1 MNLKEKSP
9 KNKGIRISPDPFKHI
24 SSNIGGNAM
33 GSTKF
38 IILYL
43 KKVFILLTGFLLCIF
58 LFHSCVSS
66 KPRAGVSQYLFT
78 YDDEGYRIRSISSS
92 DKTKSYNE
100 LIGKNFVA
108 ADIDQDRFID
118 QISLGEI
125 SLSEA
130 QKIYNY
136 GLTMLSKE
144 SKLVEIGPRVNQY
157 LHENLKFDYEIKSFR
172 PVNADPFNEFK
183 IINKHSISKEVAILI
198 DQKANGILNA
208 VITGSVTVEE
218 VQSKYSEVLKAGLEK
233 GKLNKVDD
241 KILVIEE

>member
-1 MNLKEKSP
+1 M
-9 KNKGIRISPDPFKHI
+9 
-24 SSNIGGNAM
+24 GN
-33 GSTKF
+33 TNF
-38 IILYL
+38 IILCL
-43 KKVFILLTGFLLCIF
+43 KKVFILLTGFLLCTF
-58 LFHSCVSS
+58 LFNGCVSS

-78 YDDEGYRIRSISSS
+78 YDDQNYRIRSLTSS

-130 QKIYNY
+130 QKIYDY

-157 LHENLKFDYEIKSFR
+157 LHENIEFDYEIKSFR

-183 IINKHSISKEVAILI
+183 IIDKHSISQEVTILV
-198 DQKANGILNA
+198 DQKANGILDDIIKGS
-208 VITGSVTVEE
+208 ITLEE
-218 VQSKYSEVLKAGLEK
+218 VQSKYSEVLKEGLEK
-233 GKLNKVDD
+233 GKLTKVDD
-241 KILVIEE
+241 KILVTEE